1 MKIKDI
7 IIAAAVSMTLT
18 GCGLYNKYEHETEV
32 PADAFGTVQNA
43 TAGGGSLAEMSWREF
58 FTDPLLQQLIEQV
71 LANNTDLNSARIAVE
86 KSQAS
91 LKAAKMAYLPSLY
104 FSPQGTL
111 AKFDD
116 NPWSKTYNLP
126 LQLSVDVDVFGSI
139 TNKKR
144 ASKAVLLQAQMGEEA
159 VRTNLISA
167 VAQQYYML
175 QLLDRQLEILTSTD
189 SLWNASL
196 ETQKSLYENG
206 KAYSTAVNQMES
218 SYLNVKTQIVD
229 VRRNIQATE
238 NALCR
243 LMAITPQHIERKNWG
258 SAALHHPDAQG
269 TEQREPSNS
278 FEWPS
283 RDGARRS
290 QGDTGQRMFDTKF
303 LKVGVPATM
312 LEQRPDIRMANHAME
327 EAFYNTQ
334 AARAA
339 FFPSITLT
347 GTAGWTNSA
356 GSAVINP
363 GKLLLSAVGQLT
375 QPIFARGKLKAN
387 LKINQLTQED
397 LQKKYVQTVID
408 AGNQVNEA
416 MADCQAAREKF
427 AYYRRQVQVL
437 YDAYTGTHEL
447 MDNGK
452 ASYIEV
458 LTAQENLLSSQLN
471 EASNMYKGAQ
481 AVIALYIALGGG
493 TK

>member
-1 MKIKDI
+1 MKKHSNIFI
-7 IIAAAVSMTLT
+7 TAAIGFMLT
-18 GCGLYNKYEHETEV
+18 GCGLYNKYEQKNDV
-32 PADAFGTVQNA
+32 PAEVFGQVA
-43 TAGGGSLAEMSWREF
+43 GTASDTSLAQTSWREF
-58 FTDPLLQQLIEQV
+58 FNDPLLQQLIEQV

-86 KSQAS
+86 KSEAS

-126 LQLSVDVDVFGSI
+126 LQLSMDVDVFGSI

-144 ASKAVLLQAQMGEEA
+144 ASEAVLLQARMGEEA
-159 VRTNLISA
+159 VRSNLVSA
-167 VAQQYYML
+167 VAQQYYL
-175 QLLDRQLEILTSTD
+175 LLLLDRQLDILTMTD
-189 SLWNASL
+189 SLWNTSL

-229 VRRNIQATE
+229 VRRSIRATE

-243 LMAITPQHIERKNWG
+243 LLAITPQHIERSHWA
-258 SAALHHPDAQG
+258 SAAQYHTSA
-269 TEQREPSNS
+269 EQ
-278 FEWPS
+278 
-283 RDGARRS
+283 
-290 QGDTGQRMFDTKF
+290 QHMFDNHF
-303 LKVGVPATM
+303 LRLGVPAQM

-339 FFPSITLT
+339 FFPTITLS

-356 GSAVINP
+356 GSAIVNP
-363 GKLLLSAVGQLT
+363 GKLLMSFVGQLT
-375 QPIFARGKLKAN
+375 QPIFARGKIKAN
-387 LKINQLTQED
+387 LKISQLTQED

-416 MADCQAAREKF
+416 MADCQAAREKHD
-427 AYYRRQVQVL
+427 YYHRQVEVL
-437 YDAYTGTHEL
+437 HEAYTGTHEL

-452 ASYIEV
+452 ASYLEV

>member
-1 MKIKDI
+1 MKRLSNIFVVI
-7 IIAAAVSMTLT
+7 TVSLLFT
-18 GCGLYNKYEHETEV
+18 GCGLYNKYESKTTV
-32 PADAFGTVQNA
+32 PADAFGIDVNTDNN
-43 TAGGGSLAEMSWREF
+43 SSIAEMSWREF
-58 FTDPLLQQLIEQV
+58 FTDPLLQDLIEQV
-71 LANNTDLNSARIAVE
+71 LVNNTDLNSVRIAVE
-86 KSQAS
+86 KSEAS

-111 AKFDD
+111 GKFDD

-126 LQLSVDVDVFGSI
+126 LQLSMDVDVFGSI

-144 ASKAVLLQAQMGEEA
+144 ASQAVLLQAQMQEEA
-159 VRTNLISA
+159 VRANLIST
-167 VAQQYYML
+167 VAQQYYLL
-175 QLLDRQLEILTSTD
+175 QLLDRQLEILTMTD

-196 ETQKSLYENG
+196 ETQKSLWENG

-229 VRRNIQATE
+229 TRRNIRATE

-243 LMAITPQHIERKNWG
+243 LMAATPQHIERKKWG
-258 SAALHHPDAQG
+258 SAALHHPEA
-269 TEQREPSNS
+269 
-278 FEWPS
+278 
-283 RDGARRS
+283 

-303 LKVGVPATM
+303 LRVGVPASM

-334 AARAA
+334 AARSA

-347 GTAGWTNSA
+347 GTGGWTNSA
-356 GSAVINP
+356 GSMVVNP
-363 GKLLLSAVGQLT
+363 GKLLLSVVGQLT
-375 QPIFARGKLKAN
+375 QPIFARGRLKAN
-387 LKINQLTQED
+387 LKINKLTQED

-416 MADCQAAREKF
+416 MADCQAAREKNAF
-427 AYYRRQVQVL
+427 YQRQVQVL

-452 ASYIEV
+452 ANYIEV

-471 EASNMYKGAQ
+471 EALNMYKGAQ
-481 AVIALYIALGGG
+481 AVIALYIALGGAV
-493 TK
+493 K